1 MKKFFKR
8 FCIRLFVSAAGAA
21 LLVSAA
27 GKNPA
32 ASAWLSEKLCTSIDI
47 ETLFSIFR

>member
-1 MKKFFKR
+1 MKKIFRR

-21 LLVSAA
+21 LFISAA

-32 ASAWLSEKLCTSIDI
+32 ASAWLSEKLCASVDI
-47 ETLFSIFR
+47 ETLFSFFR